1 MLEEYVDGTN
11 QRVAE
16 FVYSESSDPAGL
28 VVGRREYYTS
38 TTTINSTAVPIES
51 NGRRF
56 VQWTVNGVRQETPVG
71 VAASQ
76 LRLVLDR
83 DYSAV
88 AVYVSVA
95 DDADGDGVPDWYE
108 MFHYG
113 TISFGPESDSDE
125 DGVTL
130 IDEYIKG
137 SQPRIADSA
146 ADGGMVEGGVARARS
161 SLTALEFGESRHRYL
176 ERSSPGGIVGRLEY
190 LADATPVTT
199 SIAPTEV
206 GGYRFVQWTVNGV
219 RQVGPQG
226 VSPEQIT
233 FALAADT
240 VAEAFY
246 VPAVR
251 DADNDGVP
259 DWFEL
264 YYFGG
269 TATQPGDDSDGD
281 GRSLAEEYALGLS
294 PIRKEWRLQQV
305 SQPSGIVAGRDEYLA
320 DGSPVLTDNITEP
333 PLGME
338 FGQWKINGLR
348 QETEN
353 GVAVRS
359 IQFNISADTVAM
371 AEFVL
376 REQDE
381 DDDGV
386 PDWYEIRNYGDL
398 EQSAVSDSDGD
409 GRSLLDEYLTGTQ
422 PRIPDSAN
430 DGLIVEGGI
439 GRGRGDSTTLI
450 FSEAYRR
457 YAESSLPR
465 GIFARDAVLLQGSS
479 ISTPEALSN
488 LGSYRFV
495 HWLLNGVRQ
504 EGANGLPLTQLT
516 FLLSED
522 AVAQAIYV
530 ESSQDQDI
538 DEVPDWFEIYYYGN
552 IGQAGASDSDGD
564 GRTLLEEYRDE
575 TSPVVPEWRYVE
587 RNLASGEDTR
597 NLLLPQGTELTTPFA
612 APDESGQRFVHWL
625 LNGERQVAPSGIP
638 KMQLQILLDRN
649 VTAEAVYLDAA
660 TDADGDGLPDWFESF
675 HFGDIFQGPTSDT
688 DGDGRTLLEEY
699 LLGGNPLIHDA
710 ASGGA
715 LAEGGIARAR
725 GAAVALSF
733 QFFPAGQVLTGAGQ
747 GIFSDPYTG
756 TAGGFVMSGGMSA
769 PALGDWDGDGDLDL
783 IVGGA
788 GGAVRMLINR
798 GSAFAPLYE
807 EVSWPA
813 LTDWPT
819 GAVYPAF
826 GDWDND
832 GRADLAVGSDDGV
845 VRFYRSTTNG
855 FQPVGRLPVGS
866 GSVYPAFLPTPGGP
880 DLLVLHGTSGLVER
894 FTRGSGALP
903 YGSATETNF
912 LGEPVLAGR
921 SLSVWDTDGD
931 GHLDVVASDADG
943 RMWLFLG
950 RADGSFFLKSKV
962 YAGAFNGFRP
972 GLSSAVADFDGDG
985 DEDVIGGGS
994 DGRLVYLRNPARH
1007 LRITPAIATVGVG
1020 ESIAFSS
1027 IDDDGALAWSLGVAR
1042 SGGTVVAATGA
1053 YTAGSSPGIDQV
1065 MVRNAAGRN
1074 GVAWI
1079 NVIERGGGEGKKWQ
1093 ALLVD
1098 GRRGPNDPVWPAAN
1112 ALSLRA
1118 KEVLKY
1124 RGLAEAD
1131 IRWLGHG
1138 SDADEKP
1145 TRAALQA
1152 ALAEGA
1158 WMGAET
1164 DALLIYMVDHG
1175 RVSGSDGLF
1184 LLSESESVRGTE
1196 LDAWLDALQ
1205 TARPGLSVVVVVESC
1220 FGGRVAGPLGQ
1231 ADGFS
1236 NRRLVFSSSGA
1247 DELAHLAANGLVSY
1261 SSMWWSAV
1269 AAGKSLQ
1276 VAHQEAVAAMAG
1288 LQTPGTGADGAGLA
1302 AGQVGSDQVSGS
1314 GRPVVAA
1321 VGGDIALQGTQEATL
1336 AVNVESSF
1344 GIERVWGVIVPPNY
1358 SPSGDDPVVD
1368 LPEVVLNKD
1377 QATGSW
1383 TATVGGFSEGGA
1395 PYTVLLQARDVWGQV
1410 SAPALLRVEQAG
1422 VRNRVIVFAPGEESW
1437 LGAPV
1442 AGSLAEYARE
1452 ASLLRRVRSED
1463 IRVYADA
1470 ALGVESALPA
1480 TAEELQQAIETWANA
1495 DDKLGALTL
1504 YLVGQGAQDGL
1515 VCANG
1520 DTVTPQ
1526 DLQQWLDNLQDAS
1539 GATVQVIA
1547 DADYSG
1553 SFVTGSGSATHR
1565 RIVVS
1570 SSGATQRNTF
1580 ASGQWSNVTRWIW
1593 NAIAR
1598 GRDLRE
1604 SFGEALDLAKLLGL
1618 NVPALFDDNGD
1629 GMFNKLS
1636 DGLKAI
1642 NAFVGSAYVTADDPP
1657 FIGRASAA
1665 MEVGRGQAARFWV
1678 ADVVM
1683 PDGGAPQSVWAE
1695 VLGPD
1700 GTGRGS
1706 LQLWLNEDKERYE
1719 GSFATFR
1726 EAGRY
1731 VIFVQAGEPGNP
1743 AKTTPPA
1750 AVQVYYDT
1758 AAPGTV
1764 AATGLLPVQTLP
1776 ADGQAMPVESESGA
1790 EWKIDLQRGQRM
1802 VFEANA
1808 VSAQRNV
1815 ALELIGSGDQV
1826 LARAD
1831 DWGNGF
1837 GEKISGWEVPQDGTY
1852 VVKASFTAGGRGAAE
1867 SSVRAFV
1874 RYEEGAADP
1883 VNLQSQSI
1891 NFTLPATR
1899 SLADGA
1905 LALQATATSSLPVRF
1920 EVISGPATITN
1931 NSLVANTAGT
1941 VVVRALQDGDAT
1953 YQSAL
1958 PVEHSITITEEQ
1970 SPYEVWAR
1978 SVFGPD
1984 TATQGGPDHDFD
1996 GDGQSNHQEWRAK
2009 TDPRDANS
2017 RFQIASTDQ
2026 TPEAFTIRWQAQDG
2040 VTYRIL
2046 YSTNLNTWQELPNS
2060 TRTGSGSTATH
2071 TDTDITNHSGKFYK
2085 LEIVE

>member
-1 MLEEYVDGTN
+1 MLGLIQSGRASPPTGRGSPRRRKWLFAAAALAGGIALASVVT
-11 QRVAE
+11 QSTQVQL
-16 FVYSESSDPAGL
+16 STSSVPAGI
-28 VVGRREYYTS
+28 VATS
-38 TTTINSTAVPIES
+38 AFHEAGTMVFVPPPPPTS
-51 NGRRF
+51 NGYRF
-56 VQWTVNGVRQETPVG
+56 AYWSFNGARQQDGRGVPVNEFTFKILEN
-71 VAASQ
+71 SQ
-76 LRLVLDR
+76 
-83 DYSAV
+83 AV
-88 AVYVSVA
+88 ATYILEAA
-95 DDADGDGVPDWYE
+95 DTDADGIPDWYE
-108 MFHYG
+108 YANYG
-113 TISFGPESDSDE
+113 DLAQGPESDSDE

-130 IDEYIKG
+130 IDEYLKG

-146 ADGGMVEGGVARARS
+146 SDAGMVEGGISRRRGEKMAVVVGSDWHAYSES
-161 SLTALEFGESRHRYL
+161 STPRGVVSRH
-176 ERSSPGGIVGRLEY
+176 EY
-190 LADATPVTT
+190 LKGGTRVTT
-199 SIAPTEV
+199 MNLSAEHL
-206 GGYRFVQWTVNGV
+206 GYRFAQWKVNGV
-219 RQVGPQG
+219 RQESSSGIALSQANFTIEGP
-226 VSPEQIT
+226 T
-233 FALAADT
+233 DA
-240 VAEAFY
+240 VAEYLPSAQDL
-246 VPAVR
+246 
-251 DADNDGVP
+251 DADGIP

-264 YYFGG
+264 NQYGTTDIDPGSDTDEDGRTFLEEYLGG
-269 TATQPGDDSDGD
+269 TQPRIADG
-281 GRSLAEEYALGLS
+281 A
-294 PIRKEWRLQQV
+294 
-305 SQPSGIVAGRDEYLA
+305 A
-320 DGSPVLTDNITEP
+320 DGSVVEGGISRRRGEKMALAFDANYARYTETSQPPGVLARDTYLTIGSSVSTPNAPTEIN
-333 PLGME
+333 GFK
-338 FGQWKINGLR
+338 FGQWMINGAR
-348 QETEN
+348 QESPAGIAKSQVTFTLE
-353 GVAVRS
+353 GETTA
-359 IQFNISADTVAM
+359 IAHYYPTTQDLDAD
-371 AEFVL
+371 
-376 REQDE
+376 QI
-381 DDDGV
+381 
-386 PDWYEIRNYGDL
+386 PDWYEIQQYGTT
-398 EQSAVSDSDGD
+398 SYGADSDTDED
-409 GRSLLDEYLTGTQ
+409 GVDFATEYTRGTQ
-422 PRIPDSAN
+422 PRIYDSAG
-430 DGLIVEGGI
+430 DGVIVEGGVSRR
-439 GRGRGDSTTLI
+439 RG
-450 FSEAYRR
+450 EKM
-457 YAESSLPR
+457 
-465 GIFARDAVLLQGSS
+465 VL
-479 ISTPEALSN
+479 N
-488 LGSYRFV
+488 L
-495 HWLLNGVRQ
+495 
-504 EGANGLPLTQLT
+504 
-516 FLLSED
+516 
-522 AVAQAIYV
+522 
-530 ESSQDQDI
+530 
-538 DEVPDWFEIYYYGN
+538 
-552 IGQAGASDSDGD
+552 
-564 GRTLLEEYRDE
+564 
-575 TSPVVPEWRYVE
+575 
-587 RNLASGEDTR
+587 
-597 NLLLPQGTELTTPFA
+597 
-612 APDESGQRFVHWL
+612 
-625 LNGERQVAPSGIP
+625 
-638 KMQLQILLDRN
+638 
-649 VTAEAVYLDAA
+649 
-660 TDADGDGLPDWFESF
+660 
-675 HFGDIFQGPTSDT
+675 
-688 DGDGRTLLEEY
+688 
-699 LLGGNPLIHDA
+699 
-710 ASGGA
+710 
-715 LAEGGIARAR
+715 
-725 GAAVALSF
+725 

-747 GIFSDPYTG
+747 GIFSDPYTD
-756 TAGGFVMSGGMSA
+756 TAGGFVMPGGSSV

-813 LTDWPT
+813 LTDWPA

-845 VRFYRSTTNG
+845 VRFYRSTVEG
-855 FQPVGRLPVGS
+855 FQPVDRLQVGS
-866 GSVYPAFLPTPGGP
+866 GSVYPAFLPAPGGP
-880 DLLVLHGTSGLVER
+880 DLLVLHGASGLVER

-903 YGSATETNF
+903 YGSATVTNF

-994 DGRLVYLRNPARH
+994 DGGLVYLRNPARH
-1007 LRITPAIATVGVG
+1007 LRVTPAIATVGVG

-1027 IDDDGALAWSLGVAR
+1027 IDDDGALAWSLGVSR

-1158 WMGAET
+1158 WMGAQT

-1205 TARPGLSVVVVVESC
+1205 TARPDLSVVVVVESC

-1231 ADGFS
+1231 ADQFS
-1236 NRRLVFSSSGA
+1236 ERRLVFSSSGA

-1452 ASLLRRVRSED
+1452 ASLLRRVRPED

-1480 TAEELQQAIETWANA
+1480 TAKELQQAIGTWANA

-1526 DLQQWLDNLQDAS
+1526 DLQQWLDALQDAS

-1618 NVPALFDDNGD
+1618 TVPALFDDNGD

-1706 LQLWLNEDKERYE
+1706 LQLWPNEGKERYE

-1758 AAPGTV
+1758 AAPGAV
-1764 AATGLLPVQTLP
+1764 AATDLLPVQTLP

-1808 VSAQRNV
+1808 VYAQRNV
-1815 ALELIGSGDQV
+1815 ALELIGAGGQV

-1852 VVKASFTAGGRGAAE
+1852 VVKASFAAGGRGAAE

-1891 NFTLPATR
+1891 NFTLPASR

-1970 SPYEVWAR
+1970 SSYEVWAR

-2026 TPEAFTIRWQAQDG
+2026 TPETFTIRWQAQDG

>member
-1 MLEEYVDGTN
+1 VQVRLDQRALNAVDASVLGAVSSGQWLETANAYTT
-11 QRVAE
+11 ATAP
-16 FVYSESSDPAGL
+16 ESFESFRFTHWVNSSYPSANYRDAWGRSINPTSFILYEDTTATALYLPA
-28 VVGRREYYTS
+28 
-38 TTTINSTAVPIES
+38 A
-51 NGRRF
+51 
-56 VQWTVNGVRQETPVG
+56 
-71 VAASQ
+71 
-76 LRLVLDR
+76 R
-83 DYSAV
+83 DS
-88 AVYVSVA
+88 
-95 DDADGDGVPDWYE
+95 DGDSVPDWYE
-108 MFHYG
+108 MEYYG
-113 TISFGPESDSDE
+113 VLINGGSSDTDSDGFTLQQE
-125 DGVTL
+125 YAGGTHPLYANSSQAGGVA
-130 IDEYIKG
+130 Y
-137 SQPRIADSA
+137 ADSA
-146 ADGGMVEGGVARARS
+146 MVTVNLAGYATYLIRSEPEGAFRQSAIVPTG
-161 SLTALEFGESRHRYL
+161 TA
-176 ERSSPGGIVGRLEY
+176 
-190 LADATPVTT
+190 VTT
-199 SIAPTEV
+199 PHVTMPTF
-206 GGYRFVQWTVNGV
+206 GYWALDGV
-219 RQVGPQG
+219 RQEDTWG
-226 VSPEQIT
+226 VAVPQIT
-233 FALAADT
+233 FTVEGADREA
-240 VAEAFY
+240 VAY
-246 VPAVR
+246 L
-251 DADNDGVP
+251 
-259 DWFEL
+259 FE
-264 YYFGG
+264 
-269 TATQPGDDSDGD
+269 GD
-281 GRSLAEEYALGLS
+281 
-294 PIRKEWRLQQV
+294 
-305 SQPSGIVAGRDEYLA
+305 
-320 DGSPVLTDNITEP
+320 
-333 PLGME
+333 
-338 FGQWKINGLR
+338 
-348 QETEN
+348 
-353 GVAVRS
+353 
-359 IQFNISADTVAM
+359 
-371 AEFVL
+371 
-376 REQDE
+376 
-381 DDDGV
+381 
-386 PDWYEIRNYGDL
+386 
-398 EQSAVSDSDGD
+398 SDSDGV
-409 GRSLLDEYLTGTQ
+409 
-422 PRIPDSAN
+422 A
-430 DGLIVEGGI
+430 
-439 GRGRGDSTTLI
+439 
-450 FSEAYRR
+450 
-457 YAESSLPR
+457 
-465 GIFARDAVLLQGSS
+465 DAW
-479 ISTPEALSN
+479 E
-488 LGSYRFV
+488 
-495 HWLLNGVRQ
+495 H
-504 EGANGLPLTQLT
+504 
-516 FLLSED
+516 
-522 AVAQAIYV
+522 
-530 ESSQDQDI
+530 
-538 DEVPDWFEIYYYGN
+538 YYYGTLAN
-552 IGQAGASDSDGD
+552 NGA
-564 GRTLLEEYRDE
+564 
-575 TSPVVPEWRYVE
+575 
-587 RNLASGEDTR
+587 
-597 NLLLPQGTELTTPFA
+597 
-612 APDESGQRFVHWL
+612 
-625 LNGERQVAPSGIP
+625 
-638 KMQLQILLDRN
+638 
-649 VTAEAVYLDAA
+649 
-660 TDADGDGLPDWFESF
+660 
-675 HFGDIFQGPTSDT
+675 SDT
-688 DGDGRTLLEEY
+688 DGDGIAMVEEY
-699 LLGGNPLIHDA
+699 TGSTSPLLANSSQPGGVAWADSAAVTVNFAGFSRYTLRSEPAGTVDQSSIVADGTVITTPDMSHGAFGYWSIDGVPQRDAWGVALTQVSFTINGANREAVAHLFDGDTDSDGVPDGWEMYYLGTLSDDA
-710 ASGGA
+710 AA
-715 LAEGGIARAR
+715 DQDADGIALVQEHA
-725 GAAVALSF
+725 GGTSPLVANAFQAGGVSWVDSMTVLVNL
-733 QFFPAGQVLTGAGQ
+733 QFFPSANIISDGQRF
-747 GIFSDPYTG
+747 FSDPYTG
-756 TAGGFVMSGGMSA
+756 NAGGFVMSGGSSA
-769 PALGDWDGDGDLDL
+769 PALGDIDGDGDLDL
-783 IVGGA
+783 LVGGA
-788 GGAVRMLINR
+788 GGAVRMLLNR

-813 LTDWPT
+813 LADWPT

-845 VRFYRSTTNG
+845 VRFYRSTVEG
-855 FQPVGRLPVGS
+855 FQPVGRLQVGS

-894 FTRGSGALP
+894 FARGSGAPP
-903 YGSATETNF
+903 YGSAEATNF

-1027 IDDDGALAWSLGVAR
+1027 IDDDGALSWSLGVAR

-1158 WMGAET
+1158 WMGAQT

-1175 RVSGSDGLF
+1175 RVSGGDGLF

-1205 TARPGLSVVVVVESC
+1205 TVRPGLSVVVVVESC

-1358 SPSGDDPVVD
+1358 SPSGEDPVVD

-1452 ASLLRRVRSED
+1452 ASLLRRVRPED

-1480 TAEELQQAIETWANA
+1480 TAEELQQAIGAWANV
-1495 DDKLGALTL
+1495 DNQLGALTL

-1526 DLQQWLDNLQDAS
+1526 DLQQWLDTLQDAS

-1706 LQLWLNEDKERYE
+1706 LQLWPNEGKERYE
-1719 GSFATFR
+1719 GSFATFS

-1758 AAPGTV
+1758 AAPGAV
-1764 AATGLLPVQTLP
+1764 AATGSLPVQTLP

-1802 VFEANA
+1802 VFEANE

-1815 ALELIGSGDQV
+1815 ALELIGSGGQV
-1826 LARAD
+1826 LAQAD

-1891 NFTLPATR
+1891 NFTLPASR

-1920 EVISGPATITN
+1920 EVVSGPATITN
-1931 NSLVANTAGT
+1931 NSLVATTAGT

-1970 SPYEVWAR
+1970 SSYEVWAR

-1996 GDGQSNHQEWRAK
+1996 GDGQSNHQEWRTK

-2046 YSTNLNTWQELPNS
+2046 YSTDLNTWQELPNS
-2060 TRTGSGSTATH
+2060 TRTGSGSTLSH
-2071 TDTDITNHSGKFYK
+2071 TDTDITNHPGKFYK